1 MNVAVRYYSRSG
13 NTKMAAEAIARGA
26 GVEAVSVD
34 SPAAPIKEHVDVLF
48 IGGALYAYGLD
59 KHLKEYLKNL
69 DGTSVEEAVVFSSAS
84 LSKHA
89 LDILRKTLV
98 NKNVA
103 VARETY
109 FVKGKPSADSLKEAE
124 AFGKKMAKAE

>member
-1 MNVAVRYYSRSG
+1 
-13 NTKMAAEAIARGA
+13 MAAEAIARGA

-69 DGTSVEEAVVFSSAS
+69 DPASRRLLFSLQLLFRSMHWTFCE
-84 LSKHA
+84 KHW
-89 LDILRKTLV
+89 
-98 NKNVA
+98 
-103 VARETY
+103 
-109 FVKGKPSADSLKEAE
+109 
-124 AFGKKMAKAE
+124 